1 MVITNRL
8 IFLGAKNDN
17 LQEFVRLYSLSKK
30 WTHEYWLLD
39 LSVTRNIE
47 ETLYLSQ
54 NLPLD
59 LDDNL
64 YLFAS
69 DGNENG
75 NKIDIW
81 EFYEIHPTRPK
92 KFNYY
97 GSWMSKNGLN
107 ITNEEKWDRR
117 NNLEVCVSSHIS
129 LIGFDLMF
137 FFTFIGYTICH
148 LDIGYESLHYSI
160 RTKIR

>member
-1 MVITNRL
+1 M
-8 IFLGAKNDN
+8 
-17 LQEFVRLYSLSKK
+17 RLYSLSKK

-39 LSVTRNIE
+39 LSVTHNIE
-47 ETLYLSQ
+47 EILYLSQ

-69 DGNENG
+69 DGNENE

-92 KFNYY
+92 KLNYY
-97 GSWMSKNGLN
+97 GSWLSKIGLN
-107 ITNEEKWDRR
+107 ITSEEKWNRR
-117 NNLEVCVSSHIS
+117 NNLEVYVSSYIS
-129 LIGFDLMF
+129 V
-137 FFTFIGYTICH
+137 
-148 LDIGYESLHYSI
+148 
-160 RTKIR
+160 

>member
-1 MVITNRL
+1 MIKNW

-17 LQEFVRLYSLSKK
+17 LQEFVRIYSLSKK
-30 WTHEYWLLD
+30 WTHEYWLFD
-39 LSVTRNIE
+39 LSVTHNIE
-47 ETLYLSQ
+47 ETSYLSQ

-69 DGNENG
+69 DGNDNR
-75 NKIDIW
+75 NNIDIW

-92 KFNYY
+92 KLDYY
-97 GSWMSKNGLN
+97 GSWTSRNGLN

-117 NNLEVCVSSHIS
+117 NDLEVFVSSYIS
-129 LIGFDLMF
+129 VNVFNLMLF
-137 FFTFIGYTICH
+137 FIFIGYTICYF
-148 LDIGYESLHYSI
+148 DVGCISLYYSLGA
-160 RTKIR
+160 

>member
-30 WTHEYWLLD
+30 WTHEYWLFD
-39 LSVTRNIE
+39 LSFTHNIE
-47 ETLYLSQ
+47 ETSYLSQ

-69 DGNENG
+69 DGNNG
-75 NKIDIW
+75 GNNIDIW
-81 EFYEIHPTRPK
+81 EFYEIHPTRPRK
-92 KFNYY
+92 LDYY
-97 GSWMSKNGLN
+97 GSWTSRNGLN

-117 NNLEVCVSSHIS
+117 NDLEVYVSSHIS
-129 LIGFDLMF
+129 VDIFNLMLF
-137 FFTFIGYTICH
+137 FIFIGYTICYFDVGCNS
-148 LDIGYESLHYSI
+148 LYYIG
-160 RTKIR
+160 T

>member
-8 IFLGAKNDN
+8 IFLGTKNDN
-17 LQEFVRLYSLSKK
+17 LQEFVRLYSLGKK

-39 LSVTRNIE
+39 LSVTHNIE
-47 ETLYLSQ
+47 EILYLSQ

-69 DGNENG
+69 DGNENE

-92 KFNYY
+92 KLNYY
-97 GSWMSKNGLN
+97 GSWLSKIGLN
-107 ITNEEKWDRR
+107 ITSEEKWNRR
-117 NNLEVCVSSHIS
+117 NNLEVYVSSYIS
-129 LIGFDLMF
+129 V
-137 FFTFIGYTICH
+137 
-148 LDIGYESLHYSI
+148 
-160 RTKIR
+160 

>member
-1 MVITNRL
+1 MIKNW
-8 IFLGAKNDN
+8 IFLGANNDN
-17 LQEFVRLYSLSKK
+17 LQEFVRIYSLSKK

-39 LSVTRNIE
+39 LSVTHNIE
-47 ETLYLSQ
+47 EILYLSQ

-92 KFNYY
+92 KINYY
-97 GSWMSKNGLN
+97 GSWMSKIGLN

>member
-1 MVITNRL
+1 M

-39 LSVTRNIE
+39 LSVTHNIE
-47 ETLYLSQ
+47 ETSYLLQ

-69 DGNENG
+69 DGNGNG
-75 NKIDIW
+75 NNIDIW

-92 KFNYY
+92 KLDYY
-97 GSWMSKNGLN
+97 GSWTSWNGLN

-117 NNLEVCVSSHIS
+117 NDLEVYVSSHIS
-129 LIGFDLMF
+129 VNVFNLMLF
-137 FFTFIGYTICH
+137 FIFIGYTIFYFDVGC
-148 LDIGYESLHYSI
+148 ISLYYSLG
-160 RTKIR
+160 T

>member
-30 WTHEYWLLD
+30 WTHEYWLFD
-39 LSVTRNIE
+39 LSSTHNIE
-47 ETLYLSQ
+47 ETSYLLK
-54 NLPLD
+54 NLQLD

-69 DGNENG
+69 DGNNG
-75 NKIDIW
+75 GSNIDIW

-92 KFNYY
+92 KLNYY
-97 GSWMSKNGLN
+97 GSWKSRNGLN
-107 ITNEEKWDRR
+107 IPNEDKWDRR
-117 NNLEVCVSSHIS
+117 RNLEVGLGIFVI
-129 LIGFDLMF
+129 IG
-137 FFTFIGYTICH
+137 GG
-148 LDIGYESLHYSI
+148 LDIRNLGFGSI
-160 RTKIR
+160 MEKWV

>member
-8 IFLGAKNDN
+8 FFLGAKNDN

-39 LSVTRNIE
+39 LSVTRDIE

-92 KFNYY
+92 KINYY
-97 GSWMSKNGLN
+97 GSWMSKIGLN

-117 NNLEVCVSSHIS
+117 NNLEVYVSSYIS
-129 LIGFDLMF
+129 V
-137 FFTFIGYTICH
+137 
-148 LDIGYESLHYSI
+148 
-160 RTKIR
+160 

>member
-39 LSVTRNIE
+39 LSVTHNIE
-47 ETLYLSQ
+47 EILYLSQ

-92 KFNYY
+92 KLNYY